1 MYTLKKYATFLI
13 TIEVFK
19 MDKNTYRAIR
29 RSIRDNGLRYTTH
42 YAQCTGNIP
51 TLTICDFVANTMRLT
66 DWLSMRQSFARTERA
81 SIAFKLT
88 TTHFVCS

>member
-1 MYTLKKYATFLI
+1 MNKT
-13 TIEVFK
+13 
-19 MDKNTYRAIR
+19 TYYSVR

-42 YAQCTGNIP
+42 HAQCTGNVT

-81 SIAFKLT
+81 CIAFKLT
-88 TTHFVCS
+88 TTHPTMLLNK